1 MRRLDLIVRTGMLWV
16 SAPASKA
23 LPLRLNGEAGPM
35 TAGELNGHASA
46 PRISS
51 GHGSFGGSPLDPRL
65 SFDTFVVGRS
75 NSLAHAAA
83 KQVAMAA
90 RDNPLMFNPL
100 YVHAQVGLGKT
111 HLLQA
116 IAWAGNAGE
125 RRLLYLTAEKFVFG
139 FVSSLRTQTTLAFK
153 ELLRGTDVLLI
164 DDLQFLQGKS
174 THAEFSHTL
183 NAMIDAGRQ
192 VVVAANRPPLDLENL
207 DGRVRSRL
215 AGGLVVEMGAIGE
228 ELRLEILVGASPPPG
243 SIIPSST
250 CRLPCWLISPN
261 PSPTMGATSKAR

>member
-1 MRRLDLIVRTGMLWV
+1 MAPSAGRRSIHG
-16 SAPASKA
+16 
-23 LPLRLNGEAGPM
+23 LPSTLV
-35 TAGELNGHASA
+35 
-46 PRISS
+46 I
-51 GHGSFGGSPLDPRL
+51 
-65 SFDTFVVGRS
+65 GRS

-83 KQVAMAA
+83 KQVATAT
-90 RDNPLMFNPL
+90 RDNPVMFNPL

-116 IAWAGNAGE
+116 ITWAGNAAE

-192 VVVAANRPPLDLENL
+192 VVVAADRPPLDLENL
-207 DGRVRSRL
+207 DDRVRSRL
-215 AGGLVVEMGAIGE
+215 AGGLVVEMGPKQ
-228 ELRLEILVGASPPPG
+228 ASGP
-243 SIIPSST
+243 
-250 CRLPCWLISPN
+250 
-261 PSPTMGATSKAR
+261 